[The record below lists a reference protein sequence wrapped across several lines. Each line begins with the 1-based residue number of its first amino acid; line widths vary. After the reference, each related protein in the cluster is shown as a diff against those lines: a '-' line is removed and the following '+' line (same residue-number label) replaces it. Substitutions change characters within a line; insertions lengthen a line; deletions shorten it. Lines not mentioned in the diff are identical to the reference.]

1 MQKKTML
8 SIQVVTRIIPS
19 KLILLIVLTGLA
31 SGLFAQEQD
40 ALSFVD
46 SLTNIITQ
54 QKAQSA
60 PQKETVATLRKRM
73 LFELKNNKNLSK
85 ADRTFLWVTIRKL
98 ELKKEA
104 YTALIPKNE
113 ISEEVLA
120 YEEKLQELKDSIAYI
135 QQQLIAAI
143 EDPSNNN
150 QTKEKA
156 VNVLAGIHNEE
167 VLRYLL
173 KNEERLRFGAMNPLN
188 SDIYDE
194 EATRTAMSA
203 ILNEYLS
210 ESEVNWMV
218 FPFILKYVE
227 TAGLSEIGLIRQLY
241 GGYENEHYQN
251 SWYLLKFMQA
261 NANPALKTIIEGE
274 LRIVENPEERK

>member
-1 MQKKTML
+1 ML
-8 SIQVVTRIIPS
+8 PIQVVTRIIPS
-19 KLILLIVLTGLA
+19 KLTLLIVLMGLA

-98 ELKKEA
+98 ELKKEV

-135 QQQLIAAI
+135 QQQLITAI

-173 KNEERLRFGAMNPLN
+173 ENEKRLRFGAMNPLN

-194 EATRTAMSA
+194 DATRTAMWA

-227 TAGLSEIGLIRQLY
+227 TVGIAEIGMIRRLY
-241 GGYENEHYQN
+241 GYGNERYQN

-261 NANPALKTIIEGE
+261 NLSPDLKTIIEGE
-274 LRIVENPEERK
+274 LRTVENPEERK